1 MAKSEKKTDQK
12 YAILG
17 LQECY
22 DIFNANEKLDLG
34 VDTTGKTEEQVEAEI
49 AKFSKKEII
58 SKLKSV
64 AAEKGADIGAIRW
77 EKLKNEF
84 GTYWSVLFCEYVS
97 TPIGDDESLCD
108 AFDGVDIDPYLKIT
122 DGEGYPSV
130 YARRTPR
137 GSIINF
143 D

>member
-12 YAILG
+12 YAILA
-17 LQECY
+17 LQKCY

-49 AKFSKKEII
+49 AKFSRKEIV
-58 SKLKSV
+58 SKLKAV
-64 AAEKGADIGAIRW
+64 AAEKGADIGGIQW
-77 EKLKNEF
+77 EKSEDKF
-84 GTYWSVLFCEYVS
+84 GVYWSVLFSEYVS
-97 TPIGDDESLCD
+97 TPIGDDESLYH
-108 AFDGVDIDPYLKIT
+108 AFNGVDVDPYLKIT
-122 DGEGYPSV
+122 DGEGDPSV

-137 GSIINF
+137 GTIINF